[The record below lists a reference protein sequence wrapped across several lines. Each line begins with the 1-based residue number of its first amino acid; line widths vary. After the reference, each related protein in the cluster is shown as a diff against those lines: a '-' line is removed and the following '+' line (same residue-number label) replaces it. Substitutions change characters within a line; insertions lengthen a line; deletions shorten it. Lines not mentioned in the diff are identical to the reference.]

1 MSTAKP
7 AAATTAVNLTLLL
20 WSCIVAA
27 NFFNIDA
34 SVVGMIAPTLI
45 TGEGASSSLVSLTSA
60 IFTLMVA
67 AFLLGGAALGDIYGR
82 KRIMMI
88 GIVGETVMAVL
99 AWITPSVTLLLP
111 IRLVAGIFAALISPT
126 ALALVT
132 VNFAAGPA
140 RTKAIGLYVV
150 AFGVI
155 GSLASVVIQGLNQ
168 VIGWRVP
175 FALMAVWGVLALLLV
190 LRFVAESK
198 AAGARRMDWIGTA
211 LAAVGLFL
219 ILYGINNAGALG
231 FTSPGVIVPLLVG
244 LVLVGI
250 LVVYSSRIPQPVFQV
265 RLFKSSIFAFGL
277 LLGVM
282 LNVGYSA
289 AAYQAN
295 LFMQAVAKVPPV
307 LAAVYLLP
315 TAGGYLISA
324 PLPGR
329 IHGRL
334 PTSLL
339 LLIGSAILALGAFL
353 FGALSAPQITFLTYL
368 IPGLLLGM
376 GMGIA
381 QSFKTSAVLS
391 TAPPEL
397 AGAASA
403 TNNVSNNLGASLAV
417 ALSSALMGSFVVEI
431 YRDILTKAG
440 ESAANIATALTGLK
454 EAMAKNASQLATEFN
469 VSVQVVQQLEAK
481 AEQAYLQAL
490 TQTMLIIAVATLV
503 VALAVFFILRRQ
515 EARQKQTAANAT
527 AAATESS

>member
-1 MSTAKP
+1 MNTAKTVT
-7 AAATTAVNLTLLL
+7 AASTVNLTLLL
-20 WSCIVAA
+20 WTCIVAA
-27 NFFNIDA
+27 NFFNTDA

-45 TGEGASSSLVSLTSA
+45 ADQGASSSLVSLTSA

-82 KRIMMI
+82 KRIMTI
-88 GIVGETVMAVL
+88 GIIGETVMAVL
-99 AWITPSVTLLLP
+99 ACLTPSITLLLP

-132 VNFAAGPA
+132 VNFAAGPP

-168 VIGWRVP
+168 VIGWRAP
-175 FALMAVWGVLALLLV
+175 FALMAGWGILALLLV
-190 LRFVAESK
+190 MRFVVESK
-198 AAGARRMDWIGTA
+198 AGGGRRMDWIGTA

-219 ILYGINNAGALG
+219 ILFGINNAGALG
-231 FTSPGVIVPLLVG
+231 FTSPGVIGPLLGG

-250 LVVYSSRIPQPVFQV
+250 LVIYSSRAPQPVFQV
-265 RLFKSSIFAFGL
+265 SLFKSNVFAFGL

-315 TAGGYLISA
+315 TAGGYLLSA

-329 IHGRL
+329 LHGRL

-339 LLIGSAILALGAFL
+339 LLVGSAILALGSYL
-353 FGALSAPQITFLTYL
+353 FGALSAPQVTFLTYL

-376 GMGIA
+376 GMGVA

-391 TAPPEL
+391 TAPPDL

-417 ALSSALMGSFVVEI
+417 ALSSALMGSFVI
-431 YRDILTKAG
+431 DAYRSLLVKMG
-440 ESAANIATALTGLK
+440 ESTSNIATAVSGLK
-454 EAMAKNASQLATEFN
+454 DALSKNASQLATDFN
-469 VSVQVVQQLEAK
+469 VSVQVVHQLEAK
-481 AEQAYLQAL
+481 AEQAYLQGL
-490 TQTMLIIAVATLV
+490 TQTLLVIALATLLVAIAVY
-503 VALAVFFILRRQ
+503 FILRRQ
-515 EARQKQTAANAT
+515 EARNKQGAVTEAPAAHT
-527 AAATESS
+527 